1 MRNTDK
7 NSSSKTIST
16 INTTIVIVALIT
28 MIMVASNNSGGLF
41 LTLTAT
47 VYGQSSN
54 TTTNS
59 NNSNNSTLPVLL
71 IHGYMADASVWNKWT
86 ELLKKDGIAAYPI
99 TFKQSD
105 DKCGSSAEH
114 AKELSKIIG
123 QIKDETGQNKVN
135 IVGHSKGGLDAR
147 VYLANNTKDVPN
159 LIMIGTPNAGSPLA
173 QSSEICTPAVYD
185 LRPGSAAT
193 EVKMNPNTKYY
204 TIAGEWDPQSG
215 NCQLT
220 PFLPMEQSGSSDL
233 PKPNDGMVPLS
244 SVESQDYFINL
255 GHSKSCHTNLMSDYE
270 YGLAKDVLIGDNK
283 QTGIQKQQQQ
293 QPSQQQ
299 TGIQK
304 QQQQQPSQQ
313 KIQETGVSVD
323 LTTPTAGNMYGG
335 DKKGSFDFSF
345 QNNNVLGTAKMYEK
359 PANGKVYEGWFE
371 DKGDASGYSLSVGKF
386 KDDDNTLALNQTMVN
401 PFTYTVFFV
410 TAEPVDDPDPKPSD
424 VVVGAKLPIP
434 FGQ

>member
-1 MRNTDK
+1 MRNADRN
-7 NSSSKTIST
+7 NSAKTIHT
-16 INTTIVIVALIT
+16 ITTPLVIVALIT
-28 MIMVASNNSGGLF
+28 MIIIVVSNNSGGQF
-41 LTLTAT
+41 LTSSIAT
-47 VYGQSSN
+47 VYGQSIN

-59 NNSNNSTLPVLL
+59 NTSNNSTLPVLL
-71 IHGYMADASVWNKWT
+71 IHGYMADASVWNKWV
-86 ELLKKDGIAAYPI
+86 ELLKKDGIDAYPI

-105 DKCGSSAEH
+105 DKCGSAAEH
-114 AKELSKIIG
+114 AKELSKIMG
-123 QIKDETGQNKVN
+123 QIKEETGQNKVN

-147 VYLANNTKDVPN
+147 VYLANNTKDVAN

-185 LRPGSAAT
+185 LRPGAPAT
-193 EVKMNPNTKYY
+193 EVKMNANTKYY
-204 TIAGEWDPQSG
+204 TIAGEWNPQLG

-270 YGLAKDVLIGDNK
+270 YGLAKNVINQDNN
-283 QTGIQKQQQQ
+283 QTEIQKQQQQ
-293 QPSQQQ
+293 
-299 TGIQK
+299 

-313 KIQETGVSVD
+313 KIQETGVSLD
-323 LTTPTAGNMYGG
+323 LTTPAAGNMYGG
-335 DKKGSFDFSF
+335 DKKGSLDFSF
-345 QNNNVLGTAKMYEK
+345 TNNNVLGTAKLNEK
-359 PANGKVYEGWFE
+359 PAEGKVYEGWFE

-386 KDDDNTLALNQTMVN
+386 KEDGNTLTLNQTMVN
-401 PFTYTVFFV
+401 PYTYTVFFV
-410 TAEPVDDPDPKPSD
+410 TAEPIDDPDPKPAD
-424 VVVGAKLPIP
+424 IVVGAKLPIP

>member
-1 MRNTDK
+1 MRNADRN
-7 NSSSKTIST
+7 NSAKTIRT
-16 INTTIVIVALIT
+16 ITTPLVIVALIT
-28 MIMVASNNSGGLF
+28 MIIIVASNNSGGQF
-41 LTLTAT
+41 LTSSIAT
-47 VYGQSSN
+47 VYGQSIN

-59 NNSNNSTLPVLL
+59 NTSNNSTLPVLL
-71 IHGYMADASVWNKWT
+71 IHGYMADASVWNKWV
-86 ELLKKDGIAAYPI
+86 ELLKKDGIDAYPI

-105 DKCGSSAEH
+105 DKCGSAAEH

-123 QIKDETGQNKVN
+123 QIKEETGQNKVN

-147 VYLANNTKDVPN
+147 VYLANNTKDVAN
-159 LIMIGTPNAGSPLA
+159 LVMIGTPNAGSPLA

-185 LRPGSAAT
+185 LRPGAPAT
-193 EVKMNPNTKYY
+193 EVKMNANTKYY
-204 TIAGEWDPQSG
+204 TIAGEWNPQLG

-270 YGLAKDVLIGDNK
+270 YGLAKNVINQDNN
-283 QTGIQKQQQQ
+283 QTEIQKQQQQ
-293 QPSQQQ
+293 
-299 TGIQK
+299 

-313 KIQETGVSVD
+313 KIQETGVSLD
-323 LTTPTAGNMYGG
+323 LTTPAADNMYGG
-335 DKKGSFDFSF
+335 DKKGSLDFSF
-345 QNNNVLGTAKMYEK
+345 TNNNVLGTAKLNEK
-359 PANGKVYEGWFE
+359 PAEGKVYEGWFE

-386 KDDDNTLALNQTMVN
+386 KEDGNTLTLNQTMVN
-401 PFTYTVFFV
+401 PYTYTVFFV
-410 TAEPVDDPDPKPSD
+410 TAEPIDDPDPKPAD
-424 VVVGAKLPIP
+424 IVVGAKLPIP

>member
-1 MRNTDK
+1 MINTDR
-7 NSSSKTIST
+7 I
-16 INTTIVIVALIT
+16 ITTITTTPIVVVVALIAI
-28 MIMVASNNSGGLF
+28 IMLSSNNSVGQF
-41 LTLTAT
+41 FTFTAT
-47 VYGQSSN
+47 VYGQSNN

-59 NNSNNSTLPVLL
+59 NTSNNSTLPVLL
-71 IHGYMADASVWNKWT
+71 IHGYMADATVWNKWID
-86 ELLKKDGIAAYPI
+86 LLKKDGIVVYPI
-99 TFKQSD
+99 TFKESD
-105 DKCGSSAEH
+105 DKCGSAAEH

-147 VYLANNTKDVPN
+147 VYLANNTKDVAN

-173 QSSEICTPAVYD
+173 QSSEVCTPAVYD
-185 LRPGSAAT
+185 LRPGAAAT

-204 TIAGEWDPQSG
+204 TIAGEWDPQLG

-255 GHSKSCHTNLMSDYE
+255 GHSKSCHTNLMSEYE
-270 YGLAKDVLIGDNK
+270 YGLAKDVILENNK

-293 QPSQQQ
+293 KQ
-299 TGIQK
+299 

-313 KIQETGVSVD
+313 KIQDTGVSLD

-335 DKKGSFDFSF
+335 DKKGSIDFSF
-345 QNNNVLGTAKMYEK
+345 QNNNVIGTAKMNEK

-386 KDDDNTLALNQTMVN
+386 KENENTLALNQTMVN
-401 PFTYTVFFV
+401 PYTYTVFFV
-410 TAEPVDDPDPKPSD
+410 TAEPVDDPDPKPAD
-424 VVVGAKLPIP
+424 VVVAAKLPIP

>member
-1 MRNTDK
+1 MINTDR
-7 NSSSKTIST
+7 I
-16 INTTIVIVALIT
+16 ITTITTTPIVVVVALIAI
-28 MIMVASNNSGGLF
+28 IMLSSNNSVGQF
-41 LTLTAT
+41 FTFTAT
-47 VYGQSSN
+47 VYGQSNN

-59 NNSNNSTLPVLL
+59 NTSNNSTLPVLL
-71 IHGYMADASVWNKWT
+71 IHGYMADATVWNKWID
-86 ELLKKDGIAAYPI
+86 LLKKDGIVVYPI
-99 TFKQSD
+99 TFKESD
-105 DKCGSSAEH
+105 DKCGSAAEH

-147 VYLANNTKDVPN
+147 VYLANNTKDVAN

-173 QSSEICTPAVYD
+173 QSSEVCTPAVYD
-185 LRPGSAAT
+185 LRPGAAAT

-204 TIAGEWDPQSG
+204 TIAGEWDPQLG

-255 GHSKSCHTNLMSDYE
+255 GHSKSCHTNLMSEYE
-270 YGLAKDVLIGDNK
+270 YGLAKDVILENNK

-293 QPSQQQ
+293 KQ
-299 TGIQK
+299 

-313 KIQETGVSVD
+313 KIQDTGVSLD

-335 DKKGSFDFSF
+335 DKKGSIDFSF
-345 QNNNVLGTAKMYEK
+345 QNNNVIGTAKMYEK

-386 KDDDNTLALNQTMVN
+386 KENENTLALNQTMVN
-401 PFTYTVFFV
+401 PYTYTVFFV

-424 VVVGAKLPIP
+424 VIVGAKLPIP

>member
-1 MRNTDK
+1 MRNADRN
-7 NSSSKTIST
+7 NSAKTIRT
-16 INTTIVIVALIT
+16 ITTPLVIVALIT
-28 MIMVASNNSGGLF
+28 MIIIVASNNSGGQF
-41 LTLTAT
+41 LTSSIAT
-47 VYGQSSN
+47 VYGQSIN

-59 NNSNNSTLPVLL
+59 NTSNNSTLPVLL
-71 IHGYMADASVWNKWT
+71 IHGYMADASVWNKWV
-86 ELLKKDGIAAYPI
+86 ELLKKDGIDAYPI

-105 DKCGSSAEH
+105 DKCGSAAEH

-123 QIKDETGQNKVN
+123 QIKEETGQNKVN

-147 VYLANNTKDVPN
+147 VYLANNTKDVAN
-159 LIMIGTPNAGSPLA
+159 LVMIGTPNAGSPLA

-185 LRPGSAAT
+185 LRPGAPAT
-193 EVKMNPNTKYY
+193 EVKMNANTKYY
-204 TIAGEWDPQSG
+204 TIAGEWNPQLG

-270 YGLAKDVLIGDNK
+270 YGLAKNVINQDNN
-283 QTGIQKQQQQ
+283 QTEIQKQQQQ
-293 QPSQQQ
+293 QQ
-299 TGIQK
+299 

-313 KIQETGVSVD
+313 KIQETGVSLD
-323 LTTPTAGNMYGG
+323 LTTPAADNMYGG
-335 DKKGSFDFSF
+335 DKKGSLDFSF
-345 QNNNVLGTAKMYEK
+345 TNNNVLGTAKLNEK
-359 PANGKVYEGWFE
+359 PAEGKVYEGWFE

-386 KDDDNTLALNQTMVN
+386 KEDGNTLTLNQTMVN
-401 PFTYTVFFV
+401 PYTYTVFFV
-410 TAEPVDDPDPKPSD
+410 TAEPIDDPDPKPAD
-424 VVVGAKLPIP
+424 IVVGAKLPIP